1 MSLEGQLEDLGLA
14 DIIQILSLSKRS
26 GELSIRRQQDSGY
39 VIFSRGQIIFGS
51 APSVGPFGLSLAKKG
66 IISQDILTKAVT
78 LQKQQSNEKPIGTI
92 LHEIGVDK
100 EILERELRSHMTA
113 VVRDLL
119 SWKKGFFHFELGAP
133 GDDSIIL
140 SNGMSAEYLLLEG
153 ARMSDEEGKGDEQG
167 EIELVEETSSR
178 DVLEPSPGPVQPL
191 SFQDEIQKET
201 SIEKSAQPS
210 GEGLRKDLQLLN
222 TMIDELSSPSSGGEV
237 ILLILRFASELL
249 NRALVFLV
257 KKEEVWGW
265 GQCGIAL
272 AGKSPD
278 EEIRKIKIPLSEES
292 LFKTIFDNKNN
303 FKGPLEKL
311 KWHSEVVNHLGGEW
325 PGEVFV
331 GPIMNEGR
339 VIAFL
344 YGDNLPMTREIGE
357 VEGLET
363 FLKIAGYAFGKM
375 MLEKKGKG

>member
-66 IISQDILTKAVT
+66 IISQEVLTQAVG
-78 LQKQQSNEKPIGTI
+78 LQKQQSVEKPIGTI

-100 EILERELRSHMTA
+100 EILEKELRSHMTA
-113 VVRDLL
+113 VVRELL
-119 SWKKGFFHFELGAP
+119 SWRKGFFHFELGAP

-153 ARMSDEEGKGDEQG
+153 ARMSDEEGKGEVEEEQ
-167 EIELVEETSSR
+167 EEETSVR
-178 DVLEPSPGPVQPL
+178 DILEPSPVRTPT
-191 SFQDEIQKET
+191 FQDEIQRET
-201 SIEKSAQPS
+201 SIEKTARPE

-249 NRALVFLV
+249 NRGLVFLV

-265 GQCGIAL
+265 GQCGIVL

-278 EEIRKIKIPLSEES
+278 EEIRKIRIPLAEES
-292 LFKTIFDNKNN
+292 VFKTVFQQKTN

-375 MLEKKGKG
+375 MLEKKGK

>member
-1 MSLEGQLEDLGLA
+1 MSLEGQLEDLGLT

-26 GELSIRRQQDSGY
+26 GELSIRRQHESGY
-39 VIFSRGQIIFGS
+39 VVFSRGQIIFGS
-51 APSVGPFGLSLAKKG
+51 APSVGPFGVTLAKKG
-66 IISQDILTKAVT
+66 VVTQELLAKAVSQ
-78 LQKQQSNEKPIGTI
+78 QKEHKIEKPIATI
-92 LHEIGVDK
+92 LYEMGVGK
-100 EILERELRSHMTA
+100 EVLEKELRAHITS
-113 VVRDLL
+113 VVKELF

-153 ARMSDEEGKGDEQG
+153 ARISDEEGKNGDEEVPPEGDLISGVQ
-167 EIELVEETSSR
+167 
-178 DVLEPSPGPVQPL
+178 EPPPPKEA

-201 SIEKSAQPS
+201 SIEKEGQSA
-210 GEGLRKDLQLLN
+210 GGGLRKDLQLLN

-257 KKEEVWGW
+257 KKEEVLGW
-265 GQCGIAL
+265 GQCGIVL

-278 EEIRKIKIPLSEES
+278 EEIRKIKIPLGEDSV
-292 LFKTIFDNKNN
+292 FKTVYDQKTN
-303 FKGPLEKL
+303 FKGSLEKL
-311 KWHSEVVNHLGGEW
+311 KWHSEVVGHLGGEW
-325 PGEVFV
+325 PAEVFV

-344 YGDNLPMTREIGE
+344 YGDNLPLSRKIGE

-375 MLEKKGKG
+375 MVEKKGK